1 MASTTSVYSTRF
13 KVVAALVITLAVT
26 AFVLAY
32 FSAQEGEDDPVL
44 ESGNAE
50 FVETLIPQRN
60 AQVPQQSS
68 VGIDLASDW
77 TGVLVV
83 NGVEIPEDELQVT
96 DELGLVQYTP
106 GPDKAVEQLQ
116 AGVNT
121 ITAVVWPRAQS
132 REAAQNITWT
142 IEVV

>member
-1 MASTTSVYSTRF
+1 MASSTSVYSTRF
-13 KVVAALVITLAVT
+13 KVVAALVVTLAVS

-32 FSAQEGEDDPVL
+32 FSAQEGGDDPVL
-44 ESGNAE
+44 ESGNAD

-77 TGVLVV
+77 TGVLIV
-83 NGVEIPEDELQVT
+83 NDVEIPEDELQVT
-96 DELGLVQYTP
+96 AELGLIQFTP
-106 GPDKAVEQLQ
+106 GPGTAVEELR

-121 ITAVVWPRAQS
+121 VTAVVWPRAQS
-132 REAAQNITWT
+132 RAAAQNITWNF
-142 IEVV
+142 EVV

>member
-1 MASTTSVYSTRF
+1 MAGPTSVYSTRF
-13 KVVAALVITLAVT
+13 RVVAAVIVTLAVS

-44 ESGNAE
+44 ESGNAD

-68 VGIDLASDW
+68 IGIDLASDW
-77 TGVLVV
+77 TGVLIV
-83 NGVEIPEDELQVT
+83 NDVEIPEDQLQVT
-96 DELGLVQYTP
+96 AELGLIQFTP
-106 GPDKAVEQLQ
+106 GPGTQVEELR

-121 ITAVVWPRAQS
+121 VTAVVWPRSAT
-132 REAAQNITWT
+132 RNAAQNITWAF
-142 IEVV
+142 EVV